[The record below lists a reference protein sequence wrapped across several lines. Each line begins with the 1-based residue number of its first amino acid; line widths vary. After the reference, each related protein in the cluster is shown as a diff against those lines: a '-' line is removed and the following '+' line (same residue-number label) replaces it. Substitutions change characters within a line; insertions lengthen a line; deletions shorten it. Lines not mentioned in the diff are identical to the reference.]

1 MIKQIQSSLLKNVD
15 IKLEKFDP
23 EKSKI
28 KPADPDMIA
37 ERNSA
42 VSNYDKIDFSNEG
55 IENYRKSVFEKGKK
69 LSYDNTL
76 QLKKKLSKGVDYSY
90 NLSQEA
96 DKLNRADKEALTD
109 GSTLLWQTKRD
120 NLDKAY
126 RSLRDEITHGYENGT
141 RQINVIDKSGETGY
155 RTLTM
160 EEELSALNAAYEKNL
175 KGFEELAA
183 QQKKAEAIIGEW
195 QEQVTEIKEG
205 KYSDKFVEKQ
215 KDQEEPEEMAEQ
227 SGKVG
232 INAGKLAHMLASAK
246 TRSQLQAVMAKIQSD
261 LQECETGKNNGMDV
275 DEEAV
280 KAAEQLLQETKSRMS
295 SAENREATP
304 EEEMAAAL
312 ASLM

>member
-1 MIKQIQSSLLKNVD
+1 MIKQIPSSSLKNVD

-28 KPADPDMIA
+28 KPADPDMAA

-42 VSNYDKIDFSNEG
+42 VSNHDKIDFSNEG
-55 IENYRKSVFEKGKK
+55 IENYRKSVSEKGKT

-76 QLKKKLSKGVDYSY
+76 QLKKKLAKGVDYSY

-96 DKLNRADKEALTD
+96 DKLNKADKDALTD
-109 GSTLLWQTKRD
+109 GNTLSWQTKRD

-126 RSLRDEITHGYENGT
+126 QNLRDDIVQGYENGT
-141 RQINVIDKSGETGY
+141 RQINVIDESSETGY

-160 EEELSALNAAYEKNL
+160 EEELSALDAAYEKNV
-175 KGFEELAA
+175 KGFEELEA
-183 QQKKAEAIIGEW
+183 QQQKAETIIDEW

-205 KYSDKFVEKQ
+205 KNSDKSVEKQ
-215 KDQEEPEEMAEQ
+215 EEMAEQ

-232 INAGKLAHMLASAK
+232 INAGKLARMLASAK
-246 TRSQLQAVMAKIQSD
+246 TRSQVQAVMAKIQSD
-261 LQECETGKNNGMDV
+261 LQECDAGKNNGMDV
-275 DEEAV
+275 DEESV
-280 KAAEQLLQETKSRMS
+280 KAAEQLLQEAKSRMS